1 MLTTITQVV
10 VTGVEFENW
19 GQTVKNTP
27 RCTCVPTTVY
37 GVQQIVR
44 YAKQHDLR
52 VRCGGYRHSW
62 SNIFSQDNEI
72 FISLLDLH
80 QATTIPDII
89 SVLPGQFN
97 PSNGNQLRTIEL
109 KEHNNEGKRLC
120 RVGVS
125 VTNEDFRRW
134 AIENDAWSLPVDVI
148 LVEVT
153 IGGVNG
159 PICHGAGYAHK
170 TVSDYVQSV
179 EYVDCNGDF
188 RTVDDQ
194 VDIKASAGAFGL
206 LGVVTH
212 ITFELDAMTYAVM
225 KPLKVDIGL
234 AIPPINKDDIPIA
247 LQSDW
252 FHSNDASKKLAD
264 AKIEFDIRAA
274 NHYYSEWFWF
284 TYQRKAWVNTWNATS
299 DPTGVEEYP
308 DEAQTF
314 LQWIQGW
321 LGGVI
326 TTVPL
331 FNALPGY
338 WQ

>member
-1 MLTTITQVV
+1 M
-10 VTGVEFENW
+10 
-19 GQTVKNTP
+19 
-27 RCTCVPTTVY
+27 Y
-37 GVQQIVR
+37 GVQEVVR
-44 YAKQHDLR
+44 YAKQNRLR

-62 SNIFSQDNEI
+62 SKIFSQDNEI

-80 QATTIPDII
+80 QVTTIPDPMSI
-89 SVLPGQFN
+89 LPGQFD
-97 PSNGNQLRTIEL
+97 PFNGNQLRTIEL
-109 KEHNNEGKRLC
+109 KEQLPEGQRLC

-134 AIENDAWSLPVDVI
+134 AIANDAWSLPVDVI

-170 TVSDYVQSV
+170 TVSDYVHSV
-179 EYVDCNGDF
+179 EYVDCNGDLQ
-188 RTVDDQ
+188 TVDDPYL
-194 VDIKASAGAFGL
+194 IKAAAGAFGL

-212 ITFELDAMTYAVM
+212 ITFKLDAMTYAVM

-234 AIPPINKDDIPIA
+234 AIPPIEKDDIPIA

-252 FHSNDASKKLAD
+252 FHSNNASNLLAD
-264 AKIEFDIRAA
+264 AKVDFEKRAA
-274 NHYYSEWFWF
+274 NDYYSEWFWF
-284 TYQRKAWVNTWNATS
+284 TYQRKAWVNTWNTTS
-299 DPTGVEEYP
+299 DPIGVKDYP
-308 DEAQTF
+308 DDAQTF